1 MNKMCLA
8 FLGALLLAL
17 HLISTQVVQAQ
28 NSTVNTTMGNYTTMV
43 PTTTIGMNTTLKSGC
58 GWTAAST
65 LLLPLA
71 VAASLL
77 FGRS

>member
-1 MNKMCLA
+1 MCLA

-28 NSTVNTTMGNYTTMV
+28 NSTVNTTMGYYSTMV
-43 PTTTIGMNTTLKSGC
+43 PTTIGMNTTTLYSGC

>member
-43 PTTTIGMNTTLKSGC
+43 PTTIGVNTTLKSGC

>member
-1 MNKMCLA
+1 MK
-8 FLGALLLAL
+8 
-17 HLISTQVVQAQ
+17 VVQAQ
-28 NSTVNTTMGNYTTMV
+28 NSTVNTTMVPTTIGVNTMV
-43 PTTTIGMNTTLKSGC
+43 PTTIGVNTTTLNSGC

>member
-17 HLISTQVVQAQ
+17 HLISTQVVQAL
-28 NSTVNTTMGNYTTMV
+28 NSTDMNYTTMV
-43 PTTTIGMNTTLKSGC
+43 TTNIGVNTTLNGGC

>member
-8 FLGALLLAL
+8 FIGALLLSL

-28 NSTVNTTMGNYTTMV
+28 NSTMSNYTTME
-43 PTTTIGMNTTLKSGC
+43 PTTTISGNTSLNNDCVRTD
-58 GWTAAST
+58 AFA

-71 VAASLL
+71 VAASVL